1 MEKTIVLLPDGREL
15 SSGTTGENAI
25 RSCTITHC
33 VNEAQELTVGSVC
46 AAMVELTVINPGG
59 ELSLGAGRELT
70 VLRQDSQG
78 NREKLGVFITQTA
91 TRPTA
96 NVLNITAY
104 DRVSLLDRDLSA
116 WLAGLTGWPYTLQT
130 LSRMVCRACGVEL
143 KEEELPG
150 GSYSVQQF
158 SASGVTGRQI
168 LRWIGQLAG
177 RFCRCNGD
185 GQLEFAW
192 YEPKNVVVGRGAVFC
207 YQSGLSLADYT
218 VSPVDK
224 VQLRQNESDVGTVY
238 PDVQEAANTYIITGN
253 PLATANTASA
263 LVGVAQTLFEQ
274 LQQVSYTPG
283 KLVIPASSGICAGD
297 IVTVADGKGREYPF
311 YVMTK
316 KQTGGKAVL
325 ESTGSASHGSSA
337 AVNNLSYQ
345 ALSGKVLNL
354 STTVE
359 GLRLENRDAA
369 GKMASLSLD
378 VDGIASQ
385 VQRQQADLGGVN
397 QQLTQLRQNEQA
409 VELRVKTVEEQ
420 GVQKVV
426 TETGFTFDREGLTI
440 SKSGTQMEN
449 LLNET
454 GMFVKRSGKVIL
466 QADQEGVA
474 AADVSVRN
482 FLIVGDH
489 ARFEDYGTNRTA
501 CFWI

>member
-15 SSGTTGENAI
+15 SSGVTGDAAI
-25 RSCTITHC
+25 RSCTLTHC

-46 AAMVELTVINPGG
+46 SAMVELTVIDPGG

-70 VLRQDSQG
+70 VFRQDGEG
-78 NREKLGVFITQTA
+78 NREKIGVFITQTP

-96 NVLNITAY
+96 NVLSITAY
-104 DRVSLLDRDLSA
+104 DRVSLLDQDLSV
-116 WLAGLTGWPYTLQT
+116 WLAGLTGWPYTLQE
-130 LSRMVCRACGVEL
+130 LSRMVCEACGVEL
-143 KEEELPG
+143 KEGDLPG
-150 GSYSVQQF
+150 GSYPVQKF
-158 SASGVTGRQI
+158 TAGGVTGRQL

-177 RFCRCNGD
+177 RFCRCDGD
-185 GQLEFAW
+185 GKIEFSW
-192 YEPKNVVVGRGAVFC
+192 YTPKDTVVGRGEVFC
-207 YQSGLSLADYT
+207 YQGGLSLADYT
-218 VSPVDK
+218 VLPVEK
-224 VQLRQNESDVGTVY
+224 VQLRQNTSDVGTVY
-238 PDVQEAANTYIITGN
+238 PDGQEAANTYIITGN
-253 PLATANTASA
+253 PLATADTASA
-263 LVGVAQTLFEQ
+263 LVGVAQTLCEQ
-274 LQQVSYTPG
+274 LQQVTYTPG
-283 KLVIPASSGICAGD
+283 RLVIPAKAGICAGD
-297 IVTVADGKGREYPF
+297 IVTVADGKGREFTF

-325 ESTGSASHGSSA
+325 ECTGSQSHSAST
-337 AVNNLSYQ
+337 AVNNMSCQ

-369 GKMASLSLD
+369 GKMAGLSLD
-378 VDGIASQ
+378 VEGITSQ
-385 VQRQQADLGGVN
+385 VQRQQADLGGVT
-397 QQLTQLRQNEQA
+397 QQLTQLQQNEQA
-409 VELRVKTVEEQ
+409 MELRIKTVEEQ

-426 TETGFTFDREGLTI
+426 TQTGFTFDGAGLTI

-454 GMFVKRSGKVIL
+454 GMFVKRSGTVIL

-474 AADVSVRN
+474 AADVTVRN